1 MSTKRFHVPLTS
13 AAEARL
19 KKVISDANADF
30 LDGRVTPGDVL
41 SLAIETAK
49 IDLAMLKL
57 RATRP
62 HLVLKRLIKEGVS
75 CDPTKAAE
83 QLQAAA
89 MKFRMVGRAAA
100 GKEEDLP
107 DAKSG

>member
-1 MSTKRFHVPLTS
+1 MSTKRFHIPLTS

-19 KKVISDANADF
+19 KKVISEANADF
-30 LDGRVTPGDVL
+30 LDGRVTPGDAL
-41 SLAIETAK
+41 SLAVETAK
-49 IDLAMLKL
+49 IDIAMLRL

-75 CDPTKAAE
+75 CDPAKAAE

-89 MKFRMVGRAAA
+89 MKFRMVGRVAS
-100 GKEEDLP
+100 GREEETP
-107 DAKSG
+107 DAKGG